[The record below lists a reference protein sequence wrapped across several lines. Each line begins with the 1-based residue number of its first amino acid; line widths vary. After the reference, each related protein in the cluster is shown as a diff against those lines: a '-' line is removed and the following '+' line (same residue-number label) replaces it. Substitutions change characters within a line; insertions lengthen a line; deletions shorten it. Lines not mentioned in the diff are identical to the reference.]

1 MCRGG
6 VHRAGGR
13 MSAPGKSEPLK
24 VALAYIAKGWRPLPV
39 YHGTKVSEVEGSLE
53 NWHVDAE
60 TAAQHFNGKPQNI
73 GVLLGPASG
82 GLVDIDLDDA
92 VALRLADK
100 FLPHT
105 HAVFGRKGNPASHW
119 LYQVSDDTGPVKQF
133 NDQGGTLVEY
143 RAQGGYTVFPGSTHE
158 SGEPIEWVAN
168 GDPTTIERGQLLK
181 AVSGLAAATLLAK
194 RWTEPQDNLAS
205 AAIGVMLRGG
215 APEEVVEKVVTAICT
230 VMGDTKLKKRLE
242 KIGRFARA
250 LENNPKAKVPGWPKL
265 EQATD
270 AKFVTL
276 FKEWIG
282 LDDTDTVGPSD
293 DDLALRFAEEHANDL
308 RHVARWGRWLVYDGR
323 RWAEDET
330 LRVFDMARKLCR
342 DARDELLPTL
352 KPTQQ
357 KTLRQRLGAAATI
370 YNVVKLAG
378 NDRRL
383 AISPD
388 QLDADPWLLNTPGG
402 VIDLRTGEIHNHAP
416 SELHTKITAATPG
429 GECPI
434 WQQTLARV
442 IPDEDKRTYLQRLFG
457 YGLTGS
463 SRDHVVPFLYG
474 LGRNGKGTV
483 AHTMRR
489 AMGDYGLEIPAEVLM
504 ESHND
509 RHPTELA
516 VLHGARLVV
525 GSEVDTGR
533 RWNESRLKRL
543 SGGDPISARFMGKDL
558 FEFEPTHTLVLMGNS
573 KPGLRSVDEAI
584 RARIHL
590 VDFSVTIPEAER
602 DTQLPEKL
610 VKEYGG
616 ILAWAVAGCTHWQA
630 DGLKPPISILS
641 ATTEYLDGED
651 HIRLWLAEHTQ
662 PSSSGRVMLSK
673 LLSNYRVWCASA
685 GVSPLGR
692 NTFCDQLAAIDG
704 MRRNARGE
712 KSVVFFGIKLN
723 ERLDREMDA

>member
-1 MCRGG
+1 MKQQKTIG
-6 VHRAGGR
+6 
-13 MSAPGKSEPLK
+13 PLET
-24 VALAYIAKGWRPLPV
+24 ALAYIAKGWRPLPV
-39 YHGTKVSEVEGSLE
+39 YHNTKTSEISGEL
-53 NWHVDAE
+53 NHWHVDAT
-60 TAAQHFNGKPQNI
+60 TAPKYFNGKPQNI
-73 GVLLGPASG
+73 AVVLGAASG
-82 GLVDIDLDDA
+82 GLVDVDLDDTI
-92 VALRLADK
+92 ALHLADE

-105 HAVFGRKGNPASHW
+105 DAVFGRKGNPASHR
-119 LYQVSDDTGPVKQF
+119 LYQISDETGPVRQF
-133 NDQGGTLVEY
+133 KDQDGTLVEY
-143 RAQGGYTVFPGSTHE
+143 RGEGGYTVFPGSTHE
-158 SGEPIEWVAN
+158 SGEAIEWVMN
-168 GDPTTIERGQLLK
+168 GAPALIEHGQLMR
-181 AVSGLAAATLLAK
+181 AVAGLAAITLLAK

-205 AAIGVMLRGG
+205 AAIGVLLRNG
-215 APEEVVEKVVTAICT
+215 APEELVEKIVTAICAVT
-230 VMGDTKLKKRLE
+230 GDTKIKKRLE
-242 KIGRFARA
+242 KIGRFARS

-270 AKFVTL
+270 AKFVAL
-276 FKEWIG
+276 FREWMG
-282 LDDTDTVGPSD
+282 FEDTDIVGPSD
-293 DDLALRFAEEHANDL
+293 DDLALRFAEEHADDL
-308 RHVARWGRWLVYDGR
+308 RHVPRWGRWLVYDGR
-323 RWAEDET
+323 RWVEDET
-330 LRVFDMARKLCR
+330 LHVFDMARKLCR

-352 KPTQQ
+352 KPIQQ
-357 KTLRQRLGAAATI
+357 KALRQRLGAAATI

-402 VIDLRTGEIHNHAP
+402 VIDLRTGGVRNHVP

-434 WQQTLARV
+434 WQKTLIRV
-442 IPDEDKRTYLQRLFG
+442 VPDEDKRCYLQRLFG

-590 VDFSVTIPEAER
+590 VDFGVTIPEAER

-610 VKEYGG
+610 VQEYGG
-616 ILAWAVAGCTHWQA
+616 ILAWAIAGCTQWQSA
-630 DGLKPPISILS
+630 GLTPPASVLA

-651 HIRLWLAEHTQ
+651 HIQLWLAECTEFVAVVNHVPLTQ
-662 PSSSGRVMLSK
+662 
-673 LLSNYRVWCASA
+673 LLANYRAWCHFA
-685 GVSPLGR
+685 GVVPLGR
-692 NTFCDQLAAIDG
+692 NTFSDRLVAMDG
-704 MRRNARGE
+704 ITKSKPGE
-712 KSVVFFGIKLN
+712 KTVSFYGLKIKQV
-723 ERLDREMDA
+723 ERWEVGQ